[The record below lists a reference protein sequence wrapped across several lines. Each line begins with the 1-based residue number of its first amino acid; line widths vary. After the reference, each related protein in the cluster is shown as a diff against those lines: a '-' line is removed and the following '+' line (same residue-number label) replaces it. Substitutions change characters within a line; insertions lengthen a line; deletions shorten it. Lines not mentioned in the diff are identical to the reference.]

1 MSSKTPVLVLGCHV
15 SGLAVIRALGLKG
28 IESIGLKYER
38 TDFADVS
45 RYVREVV
52 AVPHPR
58 TEEARFVDL
67 LHSKRCDWA
76 GALII
81 DTDDN
86 GAVALSKHKDELS
99 RHYRIVTA
107 EWDVMRRFLE
117 KKEAYKLAEE
127 AGVPHPK
134 NFAPKSMEELR
145 EVVGQMEYPCI
156 LKPVRGHEFVARFG
170 MKNFIVESEREA
182 LERFELCLQERQDV
196 MLQEAITGP
205 ETNLYKMQTYMN
217 SKGFLSAKFF
227 WNKIR
232 QHPPMF
238 GVARVGISSE
248 RNEDVERL
256 SEQLLRTSHYSG
268 YCSFE
273 FKKDLRDKQLKLMEV
288 NVRMPRNG
296 LLAVASGVNF
306 PWIIYKDLVED
317 QQVTVDDY
325 TKNLY
330 WIETGLDV
338 YYAIFRHK
346 KERFTIKE
354 YLRPYLSKHKAFAVW
369 SMHDVKPFLKHLV
382 ILFLRLFERGT
393 RRKRR

>member
-1 MSSKTPVLVLGCHV
+1 MSSKTPVLVLCCHV

-67 LHSKRCDWA
+67 LNSKRCDWA

-86 GAVALSKHKDELS
+86 GAVALSKHKDELW

-248 RNEDVERL
+248 RNEDV
-256 SEQLLRTSHYSG
+256 T
-268 YCSFE
+268 
-273 FKKDLRDKQLKLMEV
+273 
-288 NVRMPRNG
+288 
-296 LLAVASGVNF
+296 
-306 PWIIYKDLVED
+306 VE
-317 QQVTVDDY
+317 DY
-325 TKNLY
+325 TKKLY